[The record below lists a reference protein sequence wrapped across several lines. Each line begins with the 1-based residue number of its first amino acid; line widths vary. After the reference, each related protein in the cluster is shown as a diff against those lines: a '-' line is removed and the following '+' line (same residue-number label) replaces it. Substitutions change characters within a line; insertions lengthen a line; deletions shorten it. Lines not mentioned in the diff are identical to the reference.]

1 MNISRRQFICKAA
14 AAGVIASSIG
24 YLSFANSKAAWLV
37 SACTDNKGQHY
48 VAACDLNGTLISK
61 IKLPARGHDAIAL
74 AHKPGRAIIFARRPG
89 KYALEVDFIRG
100 EVIAEIN
107 AAEHSHFYGHGVYH
121 RQSHTLLTSE
131 NYYKTGEGQIVI
143 RDADNYQELARYSSG
158 GVGPH
163 QIALM
168 PDGETLVMANGG
180 IETHPDFPRK
190 KLNLD
195 SMQPNLAYMDLTT
208 GQIDDK
214 FELENKRLSIRH
226 LDVSSQGKVVAG
238 LQYQG
243 VSTDEVPLAIS
254 HHGENELSLLKAD
267 TDTWRKMKQYTAS
280 VCINSKSNTVVITCP
295 KADLL
300 TFWQLDSNT
309 FISSHKLKDGAGATL
324 LDDSFIASTGRGRII
339 SQHDPLKPYQVR
351 GNFND
356 LRWDNHMTAIL
367 A

>member
-14 AAGVIASSIG
+14 AAGVMASGIG
-24 YLSFANSKAAWLV
+24 YLSFANSKSAWLV

-48 VAACDLNGTLISK
+48 VAACDLDGTLISK

-89 KYALEVDFIRG
+89 KFALEVDFIRG

-131 NYYKTGEGQIVI
+131 NYYKTGEGQIVV

-158 GVGPH
+158 GIGPH

-168 PDGETLVMANGG
+168 PDGETLVVANGG

-195 SMQPNLAYMDLTT
+195 SMLPNLAYMSLKSGEILDSYA
-208 GQIDDK
+208 
-214 FELENKRLSIRH
+214 LENKQLSIRH
-226 LDVSSQGKVVAG
+226 LAVSKQGKVIAG

-243 VSTDEVPLAIS
+243 AKTDFVPLAIA
-254 HHGENELSLLKAD
+254 HQGETSLQFLSAEESL
-267 TDTWRKMKQYTAS
+267 WRQMNQYTAS
-280 VCINSKSNTVVITCP
+280 VCIDERQQLAAISCP
-295 KADLL
+295 RADLITYWSL
-300 TFWQLDSNT
+300 IDNT
-309 FISSHKLKDGAGATL
+309 FLRKEKVADGAGLTYINQL
-324 LDDSFIASTGRGRII
+324 YASSGKGQIKTPLTNND
-339 SQHDPLKPYQVR
+339 SQHRTNIIHD
-351 GNFND
+351 N
-356 LRWDNHMTAIL
+356 LRWDNHLTFIL
-367 A
+367 K